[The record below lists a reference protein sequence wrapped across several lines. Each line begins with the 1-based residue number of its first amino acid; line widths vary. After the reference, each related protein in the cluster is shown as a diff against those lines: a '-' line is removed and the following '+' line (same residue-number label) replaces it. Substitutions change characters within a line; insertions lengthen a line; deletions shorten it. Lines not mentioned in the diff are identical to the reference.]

1 MSHQV
6 WIGGSPLPIAP
17 TISDLLEAARARLD
31 RLEPEAAHRA
41 IVDDGAVL
49 VDTRCSEARRER
61 GRVPGALEI
70 PLSVLYWR
78 VGGESAASDP
88 RLADHA
94 SRIVLL
100 CAHGYSS
107 SMAAATLQD
116 LGFPGATDVIGGF
129 DAWEAAGLPVEV
141 VSD

>member
-1 MSHQV
+1 MGRWHL
-6 WIGGSPLPIAP
+6 IGRASLTTGS
-17 TISDLLEAARARLD
+17 TIDELLGAARARLD

-41 IVDDGAVL
+41 VVDDGAVL
-49 VDTRCSEARRER
+49 VDTRCAELRRER
-61 GRVPGALEI
+61 GRVPGAPEI

-78 VGGESAASDP
+78 VGSEATGSDP
-88 RLADHA
+88 RLADPT

-107 SMAAATLQD
+107 SMAAATLHD

-129 DAWEAAGLPVEV
+129 DAWEAAGLPVEA